1 METNIAIMMAD
12 LSGYSAL
19 TEVHGAEMAADLVGQ
34 YMNIV
39 NRSLVG
45 NSRFQERAGDQVMI
59 ISSSAE
65 QLAYTAIILFEQ
77 VHEQEHFLA
86 LHAGLHY
93 GPVVEKHGHFFGSTI
108 NAAARIMAGAPKGKI
123 FCSAEFVKELPSTD
137 SFSLDRLGSHQF
149 KNLMQ
154 QIDVY
159 DLTSSKHISSGYVI
173 DPICHMLIRQP
184 QNAVQ
189 LTIDGQ
195 LHYFCSEKCRD
206 IFQSMHDAVDRP

>member
-19 TEVHGAEMAADLVGQ
+19 TEVHGGEMAAELVGQ
-34 YMNIV
+34 YMEIV

-45 NSRFQERAGDQVMI
+45 DSRFQERAGDQVMI
-59 ISSSAE
+59 VSSSAE
-65 QLAYTAIILFEQ
+65 QLAYTAIILFEK
-77 VHEQEHFLA
+77 VHEQERFLA
-86 LHAGLHY
+86 LHAGLHF
-93 GPVVEKHGHFFGSTI
+93 GPVVEKDGHFFGSTV

-123 FCSAEFVKELPSTD
+123 FCSAEFIKELPSTV
-137 SFSLDRLGSHQF
+137 SFTFDRLGSHQF

-159 DLTSSKHISSGYVI
+159 ELTSSKQISSVFVI
-173 DPICHMLIRQP
+173 DPICHMLITQP

-195 LHYFCSEKCRD
+195 PHYFCSEKCKD
-206 IFQSMHDAVDRP
+206 IFQRMHDAVDQ